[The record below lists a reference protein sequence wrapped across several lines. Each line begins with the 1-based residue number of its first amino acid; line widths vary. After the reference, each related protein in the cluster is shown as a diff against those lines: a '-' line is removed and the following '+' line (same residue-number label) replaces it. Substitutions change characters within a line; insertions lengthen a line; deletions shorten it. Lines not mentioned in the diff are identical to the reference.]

1 MKLWIEIKQLQGANY
16 FWVLRTEFINL
27 ARSCTIDTKAIV
39 ECEVEKLNEV
49 LKLPVTVSERPPVNL
64 AGTAKLRKENVNVE
78 TQEQTQTQ
86 PSGLQTTEGLPDKQV

>member
-1 MKLWIEIKQLQGANY
+1 MKLWIEITQLQGANY
-16 FWVLRTEFINL
+16 FWALRTEFAHL

-64 AGTAKLRKENVNVE
+64 AGTAKLRKENVNVK

-86 PSGLQTTEGLPDKQV
+86 PPGFQTAEGLPNE